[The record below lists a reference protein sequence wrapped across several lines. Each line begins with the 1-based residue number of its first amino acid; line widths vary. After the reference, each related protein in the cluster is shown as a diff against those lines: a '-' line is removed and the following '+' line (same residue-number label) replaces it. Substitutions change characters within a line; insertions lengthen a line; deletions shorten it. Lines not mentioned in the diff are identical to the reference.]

1 MFFKLPLILVTAG
14 LAAAETGLEA
24 WLRYA
29 PLPISHMENAR
40 IPSTVVALNSSK
52 SSPVSTASHEL
63 KTGIESISGR
73 RCDINYGHKH
83 KLQPSFIVV
92 GTLDQYADAYG
103 ALDSAPGLRDDGFW
117 LDSTGG
123 TIHILGQNERGAL
136 FGAFEY
142 LSMLARG
149 DFSKVAYG
157 TSPDAGIRWINQW
170 DNMDG
175 TIERGYGG
183 ASIFFANGTI
193 KDDLTRAA
201 QYARLCASIRLNAIV
216 VNNVNANATLLAD
229 ENIAGLGRIADVF
242 RPYGIQLAISL
253 RFDSPNATEP
263 ILGTY
268 DPLDLEVHNWW
279 QNKTERIYNAVPD
292 FAGYLVKAN
301 SEGQPGPAEYN
312 RTLADGANLFARA
325 IEPYGGIVMFRA
337 FVYDYQDLD
346 ETVWTDDRANAAV
359 DYFRPLDGQFMENV
373 VVQTKFGPIDFQVRE
388 PPSPL
393 FTNLRQTSQAIE
405 LQLTPEYLGQQSH
418 IVYVAPQWKEILNYD
433 MRADREPSLVSDI
446 VSGQRFSQPLGGYA
460 GVSNVGTN
468 LTWYGSHLS
477 LSNLY
482 AFGRL
487 AWDPSQDVEAMLQD
501 WIGLTFNLDQEV
513 VDKLTTIEME
523 SWPAY
528 ENYSGNLGIQTLTDI
543 IYTHYGPRPQ
553 SQDGNSWGQWTRADR
568 TSIGMDRTFSNGT
581 GNTRQYPNEIFQKYE
596 TIATTPDDLLLWFH
610 HVNYTTRLHS
620 GKTVIQHFYDA
631 HYDGAATA
639 QTFVA
644 LLESLRGKIDPER
657 FEDMMFTQTYQA
669 GHSIV
674 WRDAINNYYY
684 ELSGIPDEAGR
695 VGNHAYRIEAED
707 MELNGYE
714 IYEVAPFEAAS
725 GPSSG
730 YKAIVTSSNTTI
742 GTASTVLDVENGTY
756 DIAINYFDL
765 YGGEATWEVY
775 LNDYGIGTIVGNAGD
790 LLGHEPSIY
799 LDGHSAIRKT
809 FRGVWVVRGDRLSV
823 VGWPEGIEAAP
834 VDYVS
839 VLPVGVQT

>member
-1 MFFKLPLILVTAG
+1 MLFISSLLVASLG
-14 LAAAETGLEA
+14 FAAAESGLEA

-29 PLPISHMENAR
+29 PLPNLHPQHYQL
-40 IPSTVVALNSSK
+40 PSTIVALNSSD
-52 SSPVSTASHEL
+52 SSPVGTAGREIKS
-63 KTGIESISGR
+63 GIESIFGR
-73 RCDINYGHKH
+73 SCEISNGYG
-83 KLQPSFIVV
+83 QQQTPSSIVV
-92 GTLDQYADAYG
+92 GTLDQYNNAYG
-103 ALDSAPGLRDDGFW
+103 ALNDTPVLGEDGFW
-117 LDSTGG
+117 LDNTGN

-142 LSMLARG
+142 LSMMAQG
-149 DFSKVAYG
+149 NFSKVAYG

-175 TIERGYGG
+175 SIERGYGG

-193 KDDLTRAA
+193 KEDLTRAA
-201 QYARLCASIRLNAIV
+201 QYARLCASIRLNAVV
-216 VNNVNANATLLAD
+216 VNNVNANATLLTD

-242 RPYGIQLAISL
+242 RPYGVQLAISL
-253 RFDSPNATEP
+253 KFDSPNMTEP
-263 ILGTY
+263 VIGTY
-268 DPLDLEVHNWW
+268 DPLLSEVQDWW
-279 QNKTERIYNAVPD
+279 HNKTERIYRAVPD

-301 SEGQPGPAEYN
+301 SEGQAGPAEYN
-312 RTLADGANLFARA
+312 RTLAEGANLFARA
-325 IEPYGGIVMFRA
+325 IKPYGGIVMFRS

-346 ETVWTDDRANAAV
+346 EDIWTDDRANAAV
-359 DYFRPLDGQFMENV
+359 DYFQPLDGKFDDNV

-393 FTNLRQTSQAIE
+393 FANLRRTSQAIE

-418 IVYVAPQWKEILNYD
+418 IVYVAPQWKEILDFD
-433 MRADREPSLVSDI
+433 MRADHDQSLVSDI
-446 VSGQRFSQPLGGYA
+446 VSGERFSKPLGGYA
-460 GVSNVGTN
+460 GVSNVGMN

-487 AWDPSQDVEAMLQD
+487 AWDPSQNVQTMLQD
-501 WIGLTFNLDQEV
+501 WIRLTFGVDQDV
-513 VDKLTTIEME
+513 VDKLTSIEME

-568 TSIGMDRTFSNGT
+568 TSIGMDRTLRNGT
-581 GNTRQYPNEIFQKYE
+581 GNSRQYPDEILQKYE
-596 TIATTPDDLLLWFH
+596 HRETTPDNLMLWFH

-639 QTFVA
+639 QTFVDELA
-644 LLESLRGKIDPER
+644 SLEGKIDTER
-657 FEDMMFTQTYQA
+657 FEAMMYTQVYQA
-669 GHSIV
+669 GHAIV
-674 WRDAINNYYY
+674 WRDAINNYYHN
-684 ELSGIPDEAGR
+684 LSGIDDEAGR
-695 VGNHAYRIEAED
+695 VGNHVYRIEAES
-707 MELNGYE
+707 MELEGYE
-714 IYEVAPFEAAS
+714 LYDVAPFEAAS

-730 YKAIVTSSNTTI
+730 YRAIVTSSNTTA
-742 GTASTVLDVENGTY
+742 GTATTVPDVEDGIY
-756 DIAINYFDL
+756 DVAVNYYDL
-765 YGGEATWEVY
+765 YGGEARWEVF
-775 LNDYGIGTIVGNAGD
+775 LSDKKIGEVLGNAGD
-790 LLGHEPSIY
+790 YLGHQPSIY

-809 FRGVWVVRGDRLSV
+809 FGGVAVARGEVLRI
-823 VGWPEGIEAAP
+823 VGHPDGNEQAP

-839 VLPVGVQT
+839 VLPLGVRT